1 MKEMGE
7 REREVGEK
15 NVGEKIALA
24 EKQYCKVKEKLEQES
39 TTIDEESFEIDHEA
53 DSTVRTYMNR
63 RGRAVKRHNYLDHY
77 YI

>member
-24 EKQYCKVKEKLEQES
+24 EKQYCKVKEKLGQES

-53 DSTVRTYMNR
+53 DSTVWTYMNR
-63 RGRAVKRHNYLDHY
+63 RGRAVNRP
-77 YI
+77 